1 LIRPGKNSGSASA
14 LSTGPLE
21 GPLTTGRLFFL
32 ANKQFLIDTGSSYSL
47 LPYRSKAAPFGPLLK
62 AANDQCIRCWGT
74 CTVTVTVGG
83 NKYSW
88 RFIRAD
94 VRFPI
99 LGVDFLQNFWL
110 VVDVTAEQLIP
121 SSAAVAQHAAGAQPG
136 FTAAAA
142 VSDSW
147 QELLAEFPG
156 TRQPL
161 DSRCQPSH
169 GVQHQIVTDGPPTAA
184 KFRRLDSTKMAA
196 AKVEFDKMLRAGI
209 IRCSSSQWSSPLHM
223 VRKKDGSWRPCGDY
237 RRLNLVTRKDKY
249 PLPNMADLSGR
260 LDGCVIFSK
269 LDLRKGY
276 LQVPVAAADIPKA
289 AITTP
294 FGLFEFTRMPFG
306 LRNAGMTFQ
315 RLMDKIF
322 FDMPAAFG
330 YLDDLLIG
338 SKSAVEHRL
347 HIREVLQRLQQNGL
361 LLNEEKCVFGQSR
374 VNFL

>member
-1 LIRPGKNSGSASA
+1 
-14 LSTGPLE
+14 
-21 GPLTTGRLFFL
+21 
-32 ANKQFLIDTGSSYSL
+32 L

-62 AANDQCIRCWGT
+62 AANDQSIRCWGT
-74 CTVTVTVGG
+74 CTATVTVGG

-99 LGVDFLQNFWL
+99 LGVDFLRNFRL
-110 VVDVTAEQLIP
+110 VVDVTAEQLTP
-121 SSAAVAQHAAGAQPG
+121 SSAAAAQPG
-136 FTAAAA
+136 FTTAAA

-184 KFRRLDSTKMAA
+184 KFRRLDNTKMAA
-196 AKVEFDKMLRAGI
+196 AKDELDKMLRAGI
-209 IRCSSSQWSSPLHM
+209 IHRSSSQWSSPLHIF
-223 VRKKDGSWRPCGDY
+223 RKKDGGWRRCGDY
-237 RRLNLVTRKDKY
+237 RRLNLVAREDKY

-276 LQVPVAAADIPKA
+276 LQVPVAAADIPKT

-315 RLMDKIF
+315 RLMDNIF
-322 FDMPAAFG
+322 FNMPAAFG

-338 SKSAVEHRL
+338 SKSPAEHRL
-347 HIREVLQRLQQNGL
+347 HVRCYSGFSKMGCSSTKKSACSARAA
-361 LLNEEKCVFGQSR
+361 
-374 VNFL
+374 